1 MSDGQAP
8 AASRAPVGRPLLS
21 LSLAA
26 MMDEVH
32 AHSGAVYLLSQEHSV
47 LEMAV
52 MAGLPRAFAA
62 PWERVALGA
71 PIPVAE
77 AARERRLVWVGGEE
91 DMARLYPRIAVV
103 LPYPF
108 ALAALPVATD
118 TTVYGAVFV
127 TWPGSHPPVMSDH
140 EREHL
145 TAACRRLAVR
155 LERAAEQSLPLAP
168 EPDLL
173 GSPPVGGVAGTL
185 GTVEAARMVARLP
198 YGLCSLDLHGR
209 VAFAN
214 AAAAELIGV
223 PVSRLL
229 GTQLWASVPWLNDP
243 VYEDRYRAALFS
255 QQGTSFV
262 ALRPPG
268 DWLSFRMYPSTT
280 GLSVRITRARGVA
293 PMGPAAPRTGVADG
307 AAGGAPGGSGGD
319 TEGRAP
325 VGGAPEG
332 GASEG
337 GSPGSAASEG
347 GSSQGGPSARV
358 GGAPSRLVTISQVLT
373 LAGAL
378 TEAVGAQDV
387 VQLVA
392 DEIAPAVGAQAV
404 VVLGS
409 RANRLHVL
417 GHRGYPDPHIV
428 ERFDGAPL
436 TQQTPG
442 VHALNTGVPAFFESR
457 AQLERLYPARL
468 ATPDGFAAWAYLPL
482 IASGRPVGT
491 CVLAYAE
498 PHPFPTDERA
508 VLISLSGLIA
518 LALERALLYD
528 AKHQLAHGL
537 QAALLPH
544 SLPPLPGVTAAAR
557 YLPATRGMDIGGDFY
572 DLVPTAGEAAAV
584 IGDVQGHNVTAAG
597 LMGQL
602 RTAVRAYTTVGQAPE
617 QVMTSTNRLLIDL
630 GADLFASCLY
640 LRLDPAHGRA
650 VMARAG
656 HPPPLLLRPDG
667 RVRVLDLA
675 GGPLL
680 GIDASA
686 AYPTTEVALAPGS
699 VLVLYTDGL
708 IESPGVDIEDAL
720 AALGRRLA
728 RVGDQPLDR
737 LADALVGH
745 LAAAEERL
753 DDVALLLLRAQR

>member
-1 MSDGQAP
+1 MVGVSDGPDGQAP
-8 AASRAPVGRPLLS
+8 TAPTAPVGRPLLS
-21 LSLAA
+21 LALAA

-32 AHSGAVYLLSQEHSV
+32 AHSGAVYLLSPDAPV

-62 PWERVALGA
+62 PWERVGLSA
-71 PIPVAE
+71 PIPVAD

-91 DMARLYPRIAVV
+91 EMARIYPRISVV

-108 ALAALPVATD
+108 ALAALPVATPA
-118 TTVYGAVFV
+118 TVYGAVFV
-127 TWPGSHPPVMSDH
+127 TWPGAHPPEMSDH
-140 EREHL
+140 ERDHL
-145 TAACRRLAVR
+145 TAACGRLAVR
-155 LERAAEQSLPLAP
+155 LERAAERSMPPAA
-168 EPDLL
+168 EPDL
-173 GSPPVGGVAGTL
+173 VGAPAVSGASATL
-185 GTVEAARMVARLP
+185 GAVEAARMVSRLP

-214 AAAAELIGV
+214 AAASELIGV
-223 PVSRLL
+223 PVNRLL

-243 VYEDRYRAALFS
+243 VYEDRYRAALLS
-255 QQGTSFV
+255 QQVASFV

-268 DWLSFRMYPSTT
+268 DWLSFRLYPSTT

-293 PMGPAAPRTGVADG
+293 RR
-307 AAGGAPGGSGGD
+307 
-319 TEGRAP
+319 GRA
-325 VGGAPEG
+325 GT
-332 GASEG
+332 ASGEAQD
-337 GSPGSAASEG
+337 P
-347 GSSQGGPSARV
+347 
-358 GGAPSRLVTISQVLT
+358 PSRLVTISQVLN

-378 TEAVGAQDV
+378 TEAVGVQDV

-392 DEIAPAVGAQAV
+392 DEIVPAAGAQAV
-404 VVLGS
+404 VLLAS
-409 RANRLHVL
+409 RAGRLHVL
-417 GHRGYPDPHIV
+417 GQRGYPDPDFV
-428 ERFDGAPL
+428 QQFDGTPL
-436 TQQTPG
+436 TAQTPG
-442 VHALNTGVPAFFESR
+442 VHVLNSGVPAFFDSR
-457 AQLERLYPARL
+457 AELERLYPARG

-482 IASGRPVGT
+482 LASGRPVGT
-491 CVLAYAE
+491 CVLTYAE
-498 PHPFPTDERA
+498 PHAFPTEERA
-508 VLISLSGLIA
+508 VLTSAGGLIA

-544 SLPPLPGVTAAAR
+544 TLPSMPGVEAAAR
-557 YLPATRGMDIGGDFY
+557 YLAGTRGMDIGGDFY
-572 DLVPTAGEAAAV
+572 DLVPTPGGAAAV

-680 GIDASA
+680 GIDGSA
-686 AYPTTEVALAPGS
+686 AYPTTEVAFAPGS

-728 RVGDQPLDR
+728 EAGEQPLDR
-737 LADALVGH
+737 LADILVGH
-745 LAAAEERL
+745 PAAEERL
-753 DDVALLLLRAQR
+753 DDVALLLLRVPR